1 MIWSLKINVFIIG
14 SKKRNCVIFLTFKVG
29 VVDGNVLRVLSRLRG
44 IGAPIDN
51 QKVVDHMWKL
61 ADDIVDK
68 GNELLLDLIL

>member
-1 MIWSLKINVFIIG
+1 MTYPWSKQ
-14 SKKRNCVIFLTFKVG
+14 NCVFLKVG

-61 ADDIVDK
+61 ANDIVDK
-68 GNELLLDLIL
+68 GKVVFVFFVIFY

>member
-1 MIWSLKINVFIIG
+1 M
-14 SKKRNCVIFLTFKVG
+14 
-29 VVDGNVLRVLSRLRG
+29 DGNVLRVLSRLRG

-68 GNELLLDLIL
+68 GKNFTVILFLVFGFCHFLVRKGI

>member
-1 MIWSLKINVFIIG
+1 M
-14 SKKRNCVIFLTFKVG
+14 
-29 VVDGNVLRVLSRLRG
+29 LRVLSRLRG

-68 GNELLLDLIL
+68 GKELMLDLIL